1 MLHRLVLICAL
12 LFSFTGRSQT
22 FHFKYSGPFFDF
34 EILPDGY
41 LLLGDKLVRTDLSGN
56 VIRSVSLAPQATPR
70 LRPDGKLS
78 YVIPGAQKLIT
89 CDTLGNVLWAR
100 QLDLVDFVSFSVL
113 PDNDL
118 ILFSRDTIMRIG
130 ADGSPKY
137 KCSPISD
144 LWYGQALP
152 LSGGDVLLVLKP
164 GYPYNSLEVVRL
176 DSTLSVTRFCK
187 YIGGAGMTLGGH
199 AAHIMFDEDS
209 NVVIPGRNIHT
220 SGMYTSESVIVMDT
234 NALVQHAQ
242 VDPHYTSSSSAS
254 YSVTT
259 SIAEEA
265 DGFIMTY
272 YIAPGSLLLVKMDES
287 LNVLWER
294 ILPSGDYASV
304 KPAQDGTYL
313 VLLNNGHF
321 MKLDSTGQVSCLS
334 LTAWNTTYSNLS
346 LTAANSSDTV
356 VPYTVTPL
364 SVTSHLQSN
373 VSTTLT
379 NFCFDGDVESTDA
392 GSITVYP
399 NPAMDGI
406 SVSCDRF
413 VLQNALVEVFD
424 VSGRVVRVYKNV
436 DASKVMDVSTL
447 ETGSYFLRISTEQNI
462 QTLKFQIIR

>member
-1 MLHRLVLICAL
+1 M
-12 LFSFTGRSQT
+12 
-22 FHFKYSGPFFDF
+22 
-34 EILPDGY
+34 
-41 LLLGDKLVRTDLSGN
+41 
-56 VIRSVSLAPQATPR
+56 
-70 LRPDGKLS
+70 
-78 YVIPGAQKLIT
+78 
-89 CDTLGNVLWAR
+89 
-100 QLDLVDFVSFSVL
+100 
-113 PDNDL
+113 
-118 ILFSRDTIMRIG
+118 
-130 ADGSPKY
+130 
-137 KCSPISD
+137 
-144 LWYGQALP
+144 
-152 LSGGDVLLVLKP
+152 KP

-176 DSTLSVTRFCK
+176 DSTLSVTRFSK
-187 YIGGAGMTLGGH
+187 YIGSGGMTLGGH

-209 NVVIPGRNIHT
+209 NVVIPGRNIHP

-259 SIAEEA
+259 SLAEDA

-272 YIAPGSLLLVKMDES
+272 YVAPGSLHLVKMDES

-294 ILPSGDYASV
+294 ILPSANYASV

-334 LTAWNTTYSNLS
+334 LTAWNTTYSNLF
-346 LTAANSSDTV
+346 LTAFNSSYTV

-364 SVTSHLQSN
+364 PVTSHLQSN

-379 NFCFDGDVESTDA
+379 NFCFDGQVESKDD
-392 GSITVYP
+392 SRITVYP

-447 ETGSYFLRISTEQNI
+447 ETGSYFLRISTEQNM